1 MWCPKCES
9 DVATEVAVDGQSLLC
24 TSCGSEVRK
33 VLAPSLHPD
42 MRRARE
48 LLSRL
53 SAETAETPE
62 PAQSDAPS
70 PHAGTETAPAAP
82 PAPLPPHAVNSAER
96 QIRIDRSHPAA
107 HPAHGHINAPTPPRV
122 AVPSAV
128 AAPQRRDDEGHLS
141 IPAPHFEVTSLL
153 RRQHPGKAESTWGQL
168 LAYFGVAVLT
178 IGTALILWGYFG
190 GPAQYAPTGWLIA
203 TAGQMLLFLGVI
215 TLVSGGMQQTTHEVS
230 TRVAHLD
237 GRMIRIEQTAEQLL
251 KGPHFG
257 RARSGAEQAS
267 SAIDGSAHP
276 DNP

>member
-1 MWCPKCES
+1 
-9 DVATEVAVDGQSLLC
+9 VATEVAVDGQSLLC

-53 SAETAETPE
+53 SANAG
-62 PAQSDAPS
+62 DAPES
-70 PHAGTETAPAAP
+70 DEDDATALHTESKTLPTERSQP
-82 PAPLPPHAVNSAER
+82 VAPLSAAASDR

-107 HPAHGHINAPTPPRV
+107 HAAQGHIGAPVPPR
-122 AVPSAV
+122 S
-128 AAPQRRDDEGHLS
+128 APQASSAGPALRRDDDGHQA
-141 IPAPHFEVTSLL
+141 IPGPHFEVTRLL
-153 RRQHPGKAESTWGQL
+153 RRQHPGRAESTWGQL

-190 GPAQYAPTGWLIA
+190 GPTQYAPTGWLIA

-257 RARSGAEQAS
+257 RDRAAKP
-267 SAIDGSAHP
+267 SAKAVSDGEDAQP
-276 DNP
+276 A